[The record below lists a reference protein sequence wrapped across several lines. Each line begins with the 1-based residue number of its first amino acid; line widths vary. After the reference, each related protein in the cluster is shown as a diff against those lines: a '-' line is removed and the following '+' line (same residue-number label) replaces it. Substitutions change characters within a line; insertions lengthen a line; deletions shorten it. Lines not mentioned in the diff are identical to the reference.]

1 MLDYPDFSDAFIH
14 YVEFKDGTPLTDEQL
29 EDLSQLLT
37 AYRGECLL
45 A

>member
-1 MLDYPDFSDAFIH
+1 MLDYPDFSDAFIR

-29 EDLSQLLT
+29 EDLSQLPT